1 MVDLKNRISGHGVAM
16 ITPFDNDLKVDFD
29 STTKVVDNLIDN
41 KIDFLVV
48 LGTTSESPTL
58 RKEEKRDII
67 KHIISVNSNRVP
79 LILGLGGNST
89 QNVLDDLEYYDLNSF
104 DALLSVT
111 PYYNKPSQKGLYY
124 HYKSIAINSPL
135 PIILYNVPHRT
146 GVNISPHT
154 VYKLAN
160 DFENIVGIK
169 EASNDIEQA
178 KEILNSCPS
187 DFIVLSGDDQHAVK
201 MISIGAKGWISVI
214 GNAMPKLCSK
224 MLNLALDGD
233 IKNALIFQNQI
244 STLID
249 MIFSEG
255 NPTGIKALMNILE
268 LCKNN
273 LRLPL
278 VKTSS
283 ELYEKIREEAISNQN
298 LF

>member
-1 MVDLKNRISGHGVAM
+1 MDLKNRISGHGVAM

-29 STTKVVDNLIDN
+29 STTKVVDNLINN

-58 RKEEKRDII
+58 RKVEKRDII
-67 KHIISVNSNRVP
+67 EHIISINSNRVP
-79 LILGLGGNST
+79 LILGLGSNST

-111 PYYNKPSQKGLYY
+111 PYYNKPSQKGLYH

-146 GVNISPHT
+146 GVNILPHT

-160 DFENIVGIK
+160 DFENIIGIK

>member
-1 MVDLKNRISGHGVAM
+1 MDLKNRISGHGVAM

-29 STTKVVDNLIDN
+29 STTKLVDNLINN
-41 KIDFLVV
+41 KIDFIVV

-67 KHIISVNSNRVP
+67 EHIISINSNRVP
-79 LILGLGGNST
+79 LILGLGSNST
-89 QNVLDDLEYYDLNSF
+89 QNVLDDLKYYDLYSF
-104 DALLSVT
+104 DALLSVA
-111 PYYNKPSQKGLYY
+111 PYYNKPSQKGLYH

-146 GVNISPHT
+146 GVNILPHT

-244 STLID
+244 STLIE

-278 VKTSS
+278 VRSSS
-283 ELYEKIREEAISNQN
+283 ELYERIKEEAISNQN

>member
-1 MVDLKNRISGHGVAM
+1 MDLKNRISGHGVAM

-29 STTKVVDNLIDN
+29 STTKVVDNLINN

-58 RKEEKRDII
+58 RKVEKRDII
-67 KHIISVNSNRVP
+67 EHIISINSNRVP
-79 LILGLGGNST
+79 LILGLGSNST

-111 PYYNKPSQKGLYY
+111 PYYNKPSQKGLYH

-146 GVNISPHT
+146 GVNILPHT

-160 DFENIVGIK
+160 DFENIIGIK

-278 VKTSS
+278 VKSSS
-283 ELYEKIREEAISNQN
+283 ELYERIKGEAISNKN